1 MRSKQGR
8 EYVELCSDPLCDRLD
23 KSATTQHTEVC
34 LLLPENLFARL
45 SRGGQCLVLML
56 SCLAVVC
63 SLLLCLMFSTR
74 LIFHFDFVLTG
85 RQYVAQDILILY
97 FVN

>member
-1 MRSKQGR
+1 MRSKRGR

-23 KSATTQHTEVC
+23 KSATRQHTEVC
-34 LLLPENLFARL
+34 LLLLENLFARL
-45 SRGGQCLVLML
+45 FRGGQCLVLML

-63 SLLLCLMFSTR
+63 SLLLCVMFSPR
-74 LIFHFDFVLTG
+74 LIFHFNYVVTR
-85 RQYVAQDILILY
+85 RQYVAQDICILY